1 MIAQNDNIFYV
12 LSNDGTFK
20 IIKSINSE
28 YQYDTV
34 FERIGWIVVDTYY
47 NYVSKSLLLF
57 DVYKNSW
64 YPILNNFLFKYGKIQ
79 PMKFD
84 YNEDNKDENL
94 KSFVGLF
101 SKNKLNLYT
110 VNAIGNLLWQ
120 DKSL

>member
-1 MIAQNDNIFYV
+1 M
-12 LSNDGTFK
+12 
-20 IIKSINSE
+20 
-28 YQYDTV
+28 
-34 FERIGWIVVDTYY
+34 VDTYY
-47 NYVSKSLLLF
+47 NYVSRSLLLF

-94 KSFVGLF
+94 KSFVSLF

-110 VNAIGNLLWQ
+110 VNAIGN
-120 DKSL
+120 